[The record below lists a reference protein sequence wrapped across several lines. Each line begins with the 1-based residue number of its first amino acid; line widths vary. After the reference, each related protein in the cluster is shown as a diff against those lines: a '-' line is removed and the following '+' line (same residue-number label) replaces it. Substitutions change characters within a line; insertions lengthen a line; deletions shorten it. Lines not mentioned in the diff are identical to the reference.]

1 VGCLHLIAF
10 SSLLLQFPPLFGRHG
25 VQPISSAL
33 RAADNA
39 LRQDAAGG
47 GG

>member
-10 SSLLLQFPPLFGRHG
+10 TSLLLQFPTLFGRHG

-39 LRQDAAGG
+39 LQLQQTGG
-47 GG
+47 GE